1 MTDAKYV
8 LCRWKERLWPAK
20 VLTRT
25 EMSTTKKKK
34 GFFLNVQILSLDK
47 KVRVKST
54 EAKILRKSHIE
65 DIAALLDHQSSE
77 ESMEYEPVNSILEEE
92 EEEEEPPRI
101 LLYHGQ
107 ECQAERKE
115 SECAFH

>member
-65 DIAALLDHQSSE
+65 DIAALLGFTLAHPGHVSHHLSFATICLLRLCWR
-77 ESMEYEPVNSILEEE
+77 PVV
-92 EEEEEPPRI
+92 
-101 LLYHGQ
+101 
-107 ECQAERKE
+107 
-115 SECAFH
+115 

>member
-65 DIAALLDHQSSE
+65 DIAALLDHKCFFGD
-77 ESMEYEPVNSILEEE
+77 ESFTMKV
-92 EEEEEPPRI
+92 
-101 LLYHGQ
+101 
-107 ECQAERKE
+107 
-115 SECAFH
+115 